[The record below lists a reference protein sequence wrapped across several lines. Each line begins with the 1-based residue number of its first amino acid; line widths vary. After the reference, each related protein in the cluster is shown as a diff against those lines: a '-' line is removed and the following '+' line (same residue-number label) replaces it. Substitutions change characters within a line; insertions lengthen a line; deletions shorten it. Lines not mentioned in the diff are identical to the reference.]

1 LTFHN
6 AAKLCLGF
14 PKRVKMYGYCNAQ
27 GRPYVV
33 ALAAIP
39 PQILLLLERHR
50 LASIDMLYAE
60 GLYLFI

>member
-1 LTFHN
+1 
-6 AAKLCLGF
+6 
-14 PKRVKMYGYCNAQ
+14 MYGYCNAQ
-27 GRPYVV
+27 GRPYIV